1 MWRLALGIFLSI
13 LPQRWRDALRLNE
26 SVPSEPATVLSGF
39 AESLLALILL
49 LYWYSR
55 SVTTWAANALDSAL
69 RGGPESAVPGQA
81 IGFSALVLWT
91 LHPLTWLIAYFIL
104 EGLVRVLAAAFT
116 DQIFGTFPLAFIDW
130 CYGKATRR
138 PPQGDSLHTP
148 GARAQLQSVFST
160 LKEKIIVSRLP
171 ELEDELVESTRA
183 GESFLEIHAS
193 RPKPE
198 WVPPRV
204 VRIGDAYFRL
214 EQLSQ
219 GKSPRPF
226 VTLPRSA
233 VLSYNGGHDFA
244 VYAGSAVGVGR
255 FVVRKHRR
263 AASPG
268 GEERANSV
276 GTAKNDCRR
285 PHDTC
290 GARYERQADSRCNDC
305 LFKR

>member
-1 MWRLALGIFLSI
+1 MSPTDYSLLGNRVSLGLPFPRETGEAGSGEFDFVVEHGFQCSRNSMWRLALGIFLSI
-13 LPQRWRDALRLNE
+13 LPRRWRNALRLNE
-26 SVPSEPATVLSGF
+26 AVPWEPATVLSGF
-39 AESLLALILL
+39 VESLLALILL

-81 IGFSALVLWT
+81 IGFSALVLWI

-104 EGLVRVLAAAFT
+104 EGLVRLLAAAFT

-138 PPQGDSLHTP
+138 PPEGDSLHSP
-148 GARAQLQSVFST
+148 GTRAQLQSVFST

-183 GESFLEIHAS
+183 GESFVEIHAS

-226 VTLPRSA
+226 VFALRRLAAGVPGRSVILYQAPRTL
-233 VLSYNGGHDFA
+233 N
-244 VYAGSAVGVGR
+244 
-255 FVVRKHRR
+255 
-263 AASPG
+263 
-268 GEERANSV
+268 
-276 GTAKNDCRR
+276 
-285 PHDTC
+285 
-290 GARYERQADSRCNDC
+290 
-305 LFKR
+305 